1 MSGSDA
7 PGPDDRGTHR
17 GGRGALSEPQPGP
30 VPGVSASSSGPVPAA
45 LLAGPDA
52 GTAREALGAVVRSL
66 AEAPAPDHP
75 GDLALQALLAAYVR
89 RDPDSVG
96 AGTLEAAA
104 ALPSLDDAIALLG
117 EADLGHALHRGFTE
131 VAWVVAHLRRGDPDL
146 DEMLAPVDEA
156 LLSLLAGSWEGPF
169 DLAFGLAGIGTYALE
184 RWPGAAA
191 GALLDGAVRQLD
203 ALAEPSGP
211 GRALR
216 TPPSLADL
224 YGVSASLL
232 PAFSAEGYF
241 ELGMAHGAA
250 GAVSVLSRAVRAGAG
265 GAGARRLL
273 AELAAWLA
281 AAANPP
287 GAPFA
292 FPGRLTVGLDAREDH
307 RRASWCKGDPGLA
320 LALIHAGR
328 ALERDDLRSRG
339 LEVARRIAALPAE
352 RSGVSDACLCH
363 GALGLAHLFR
373 RFHEASGEA
382 ALREAAVRWTLAALR
397 LREPGRG
404 TGGFVARFHRDD
416 GSVYE
421 AQDSSFLS
429 GAVGIGLAL
438 AAALSPVDPG
448 WDALLLANP
457 GGAP

>member
-1 MSGSDA
+1 VRD
-7 PGPDDRGTHR
+7 
-17 GGRGALSEPQPGP
+17 
-30 VPGVSASSSGPVPAA
+30 
-45 LLAGPDA
+45 LAG
-52 GTAREALGAVVRSL
+52 
-66 AEAPAPDHP
+66 APAPDHP

-89 RDPDSVG
+89 RDPEAVG
-96 AGTLEAAA
+96 AEALAAAA
-104 ALPSLDDAIALLG
+104 ALPSLDDAIALLA
-117 EADLGHALHRGFTE
+117 EADLGFALHRGFTE
-131 VAWVVAHLRRGDPDL
+131 VAWVVSHLRRGDPDL

-156 LLSLLAGSWEGPF
+156 LLSLLAGTWEGPY
-169 DLAFGLAGIGTYALE
+169 DLAFGLSGIATYALE
-184 RWPGAAA
+184 RWPGRVAQ
-191 GALLDGAVRQLD
+191 ALLDSAIRQLD

-216 TPPSLADL
+216 TPPALADL
-224 YGVSASLL
+224 YGVSAPLL

-250 GAVSVLSRAVRAGAG
+250 GAVSVLSCAVRAGAG
-265 GAGARRLL
+265 GARSRRLL
-273 AELAAWLA
+273 SDLAAWLA
-281 AAANPP
+281 AAAHPP

-320 LALIHAGR
+320 LALLHAGR

-339 LEVARRIAALPAE
+339 LDVARRVASLPAE
-352 RSGVSDACLCH
+352 RTGVSDACVCH
-363 GALGLAHLFR
+363 GALGLAHLLR
-373 RFHEASGEA
+373 RFHEVGGEP
-382 ALREAAVRWTLAALR
+382 ALREAAVRWTLSALR

-438 AAALSPVDPG
+438 AAAVSRVDPA

-457 GGAP
+457 GGVP

>member
-1 MSGSDA
+1 MSGPDA
-7 PGPDDRGTHR
+7 RSTHR
-17 GGRGALSEPQPGP
+17 DVG
-30 VPGVSASSSGPVPAA
+30 A

-52 GTAREALGAVVRSL
+52 GAAREALGAVVRDL

-89 RDPDSVG
+89 RDPEGVG
-96 AGTLEAAA
+96 AEALDAA
-104 ALPSLDDAIALLG
+104 TALPSLDDAIALLG
-117 EADLGHALHRGFTE
+117 EADLGFALHRGFTE
-131 VAWVVAHLRRGDPDL
+131 VAWVVAHLRRGDPHL

-156 LLSLLAGSWEGPF
+156 LLSLLAGTWEGPF
-169 DLAFGLAGIGTYALE
+169 DLAFGLSGIGTYALE
-184 RWPGAAA
+184 RWPGPAAA
-191 GALLDGAVRQLD
+191 ALLDGAIRQLE

-232 PAFSAEGYF
+232 PAFAAEGYF

-265 GAGARRLL
+265 GARARRLL
-273 AELAAWLA
+273 SDLAAWLA

-320 LALIHAGR
+320 LALFHAGR

-339 LEVARRIAALPAE
+339 LEVARRVAVLPAE
-352 RSGVSDACLCH
+352 RTGVSDACVCH
-363 GALGLAHLFR
+363 GALGLAHVLR
-373 RFHEASGEA
+373 RLHEASGDD
-382 ALREAAVRWTLAALR
+382 ALREAAARWTRTALR
-397 LREPGRG
+397 MRQPGRG

-438 AAALSPVDPG
+438 AAAISRVDPG

-457 GGAP
+457 GGPA